1 MGQGDVDGDKYYV
14 LSERSL
20 FPPPTAENVAA
31 DYGSQTEQPV
41 HRRSRGGAGPCAP
54 AADHPDADL
63 AAAFAMC
70 ERLVAPGKG
79 GALAL
84 GTWQGIYLI
93 EHRDRPHRR
102 EIVLSVLGA

>member
-31 DYGSQTEQPV
+31 DYGSQTERPV

-63 AAAFAMC
+63 AAAFAN
-70 ERLVAPGKG
+70 EKLQFYALAVLRYHLVAG
-79 GALAL
+79 L
-84 GTWQGIYLI
+84 
-93 EHRDRPHRR
+93 
-102 EIVLSVLGA
+102 

>member
-84 GTWQGIYLI
+84 GQVVTL
-93 EHRDRPHRR
+93 ELPLLCTVSV
-102 EIVLSVLGA
+102 VLRNVL